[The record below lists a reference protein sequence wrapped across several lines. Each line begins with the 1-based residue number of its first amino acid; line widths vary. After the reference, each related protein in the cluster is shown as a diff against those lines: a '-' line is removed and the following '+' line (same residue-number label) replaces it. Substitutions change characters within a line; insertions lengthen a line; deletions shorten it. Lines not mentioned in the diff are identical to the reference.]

1 MIISLYHR
9 VVAKVAALFFSIT
22 LTGPC
27 TFAEEKPVLP
37 SPAPLVLNKGDN
49 PDPAKRIREKAE
61 EGDPSAQHDYACLLL
76 YGEAGVQ
83 KNTALAIEYL
93 DKAAQKSHVQSSS
106 LLGFEYQKG
115 EILPQDTEK
124 AIHYYELSSQNGD
137 APATY
142 ELARL
147 YASGAPHLKPD
158 SQKSFDYYQKAIPLF
173 IQNLEKET
181 PKLPDKLA
189 ANFRLTLG
197 NMYLEG
203 KGTPKNEKEAF
214 SWYMKG
220 ALQGD
225 PLAQHQVALCYM
237 NGTGTPK
244 DPAESRKW
252 FDKAGDSNNPQV
264 ALLKAISLMESE
276 GKARAEKEFDQ
287 LAQSGDARTKAIV
300 AEIYR
305 TRFESPEKTFFWMK
319 QAAESGDPDAQCA
332 VGVLYWKATGTTWN
346 PVQAIKWLKK
356 AVANDQPEASKNLST
371 IIQSLSAIALLGLGF
386 LIAFLFILNK
396 LRRSKK
402 QKAEAEA
409 EKSQTKEKVLKKE
422 KRC

>member
-1 MIISLYHR
+1 MIIPPFHR
-9 VVAKVAALFFSIT
+9 VVAKVATLFFSIT
-22 LTGPC
+22 LTGLC
-27 TFAEEKPVLP
+27 ASAEDKATTALAQ
-37 SPAPLVLNKGDN
+37 SPDSTAVDKANN
-49 PDPAKRIREKAE
+49 PDPAKHIREKAE
-61 EGDPSAQHDYACLLL
+61 QGDLPAQHAYACLLL
-76 YGEAGVQ
+76 YGEAGV
-83 KNTALAIEYL
+83 KKDIPLAIEYL
-93 DKAAQKSHVQSSS
+93 DKAAQKGHVQSSS

-115 EILPQDTEK
+115 TSLPQDTEK
-124 AIHYYELSSQNGD
+124 AIYYYELSSQNGD

-142 ELARL
+142 ELGKL
-147 YASGAPHLKPD
+147 YSGGIPNLNPD
-158 SQKSFDYYQKAIPLF
+158 PEKSFEYYQKAIPLF
-173 IQNLEKET
+173 VKSLEKET
-181 PKLPDKLA
+181 PKLPEKLA

-225 PLAQHQVALCYM
+225 PLAQQQVALCYM
-237 NGTGTPK
+237 NGTGIAK

-252 FDKAGDSNNPQV
+252 FDKTGSANTPQV

-287 LAQSGDARTKAIV
+287 LAQSGDPRTKAIV

-305 TRFESPEKTFFWMK
+305 TRYESPEKTFFWMK
-319 QAAESGDPDAQCA
+319 QAADAGDPDAQCA

-356 AVANDQPEASKNLST
+356 AVANGQPEASKNLST
-371 IIQSLSAIALLGLGF
+371 IIQCLSAIALLGLGL

-409 EKSQTKEKVLKKE
+409 EKSQTKEKVLKK
-422 KRC
+422 

>member
-1 MIISLYHR
+1 MIIPPFHR
-9 VVAKVAALFFSIT
+9 VVAKVATLFFSIT
-22 LTGPC
+22 LTGLC
-27 TFAEEKPVLP
+27 ALEEDRSTATEAKSPDSPVADKAN
-37 SPAPLVLNKGDN
+37 S
-49 PDPAKRIREKAE
+49 PDPTKHIREKAE
-61 EGDPSAQHDYACLLL
+61 QGDPLSQHHYACLLL
-76 YGEAGVQ
+76 YGKAGVK
-83 KNTALAIEYL
+83 KNIPLAIEYL
-93 DKAAQKSHVQSSS
+93 DKAAQKGHAQSSS

-115 EILPQDTEK
+115 INLSQDTEK

-137 APATY
+137 PSATY
-142 ELARL
+142 ELGKL
-147 YASGAPHLKPD
+147 YADGAPNLKPD
-158 SQKSFDYYQKAIPLF
+158 PQKAFEYYKKAIPLF
-173 IQNLEKET
+173 VKSLEKET
-181 PKLPDKLA
+181 PKLPEKLA

-225 PLAQHQVALCYM
+225 QLAQQQVALCYM

-252 FDKAGDSNNPQV
+252 FDKAGSGNTPQV
-264 ALLKAISLMESE
+264 ALFKAISLMESE

-305 TRFESPEKTFFWMK
+305 TRYESPEKTFFWMK
-319 QAAESGDPDAQCA
+319 QAADAGDPDAQCA

-356 AVANDQPEASKNLST
+356 AVANGQHEASKNLST
-371 IIQSLSAIALLGLGF
+371 IIQSLSAIALLGLGL

-396 LRRSKK
+396 LRRSKN
-402 QKAEAEA
+402 QKGEAEA
-409 EKSQTKEKVLKKE
+409 EKSQTKEKVLKK
-422 KRC
+422 